1 MKGLKHCYNL
11 TLGCS
16 IISCAE
22 GMLDFFNIRGE
33 TVENNMPS
41 IVVLV
46 LVLVLVGLINLGVCG
61 YLNKYIKSLKVD
73 EEVN

>member
-1 MKGLKHCYNL
+1 
-11 TLGCS
+11 
-16 IISCAE
+16 
-22 GMLDFFNIRGE
+22 MLDFFNIRVE

-41 IVVLV
+41 IV
-46 LVLVLVGLINLGVCG
+46 VLVLVGLINLGVCG

>member
-46 LVLVLVGLINLGVCG
+46 LVGLINLGVCG